1 MKLRSVTLLFL
12 LIGISAVP
20 AQTVL
25 IDFGSDTTY
34 RGVTAPSPDTNG
46 NHWNSTA
53 FGFIGNLVDSTGAS
67 TTIDWAPDGLGDVD
81 SFNSYDATSDPVTAM
96 EIAVVQTTLDSASVG
111 DFDIAEAAM
120 DYYVSN
126 NGTSNVGRFQLQQL
140 DPLASYELSFFA
152 SHRFIGSQTTFSVFD
167 DNAHSNLLGSVT
179 VTHGD
184 GAGNGNLGDIG
195 VISGLAGPSNPNN
208 ILYIQWEGAT
218 TSTQGYINAMS
229 ITVVPEPGSFALL
242 AGIAALGGIGIRHR
256 R

>member
-140 DPLASYELSFFA
+140 DPLASYELSSSPA
-152 SHRFIGSQTTFSVFD
+152 IDSSARRQHSVF
-167 DNAHSNLLGSVT
+167 L
-179 VTHGD
+179 
-184 GAGNGNLGDIG
+184 
-195 VISGLAGPSNPNN
+195 
-208 ILYIQWEGAT
+208 
-218 TSTQGYINAMS
+218 M
-229 ITVVPEPGSFALL
+229 ITPIPTAW
-242 AGIAALGGIGIRHR
+242 
-256 R
+256 